1 MTFTRRIASLN
12 CSRFNTSPVRKRP
25 PCGCMPAT
33 KRIAAARDDVRVSSA
48 ARIASSTASTVSSEG
63 NAWLAKCSLGYS
75 NRGVTLFSL
84 TTPCFEKRARSCSF
98 LEMAARSGDA
108 SAASSRFGASPLNP
122 SPRAGDSL
130 VIPFGERGD
139 MGTKGSSSPGTS
151 MRKLPNPPMPLCFPS
166 RPGESNDDFAGGEPT
181 NSNSS
186 SFFSRRASLR
196 PGDPTKSP
204 PPAGLS

>member
-12 CSRFNTSPVRKRP
+12 CSRFNTSPARRRP

-63 NAWLAKCSLGYS
+63 NASLAKCSLGYS

-84 TTPCFEKRARSCSF
+84 TTPCFDARARSCSF

-108 SAASSRFGASPLNP
+108 SAASSAGASPLNP
-122 SPRAGDSL
+122 SPRAGDSG

-151 MRKLPNPPMPLCFPS
+151 MRRFPNPPMPLCES

-186 SFFSRRASLR
+186 SFSRRASLR